1 MGNKKSK
8 PNKNNN
14 KNNSINSNIT
24 NNSNNSINIFN
35 SNNTINV
42 NNVIN
47 SSNFPKLKLN
57 KFFDNVSSIYYCFE
71 LIDGRLFLCICG
83 YSFDIYN
90 INQLDKNK
98 KELEINPGIYTVS
111 STQLHTGI
119 IVICTYGQDMK
130 FFSIENN
137 EVKEIQTITAEDDRE
152 NFVSELSNGQLITM
166 NWYGRIKLYDLKN
179 GLYEEVKCFQPFQSF
194 NASKMKEI
202 EENIIVIRGW
212 NISNEESKDPLY
224 LCYLNTQKIK
234 LIKETCIDFDIMTNK
249 NIIIFNKYSIDIF
262 SFKTLQIIKSI
273 SIEINL
279 KSACL
284 YNDNTLLIGSEK
296 VLTVFKMNANELI
309 ELQKIN
315 VDLNDDHYISQIIK
329 LKKNNSIVIIGNTE
343 LILYSLINN

>member
-137 EVKEIQTITAEDDRE
+137 EVKEIQTITAEYDRE

-194 NASKMKEI
+194 NASKIKEI
-202 EENIIVIRGW
+202 DENIIVIRGW
-212 NISNEESKDPLY
+212 NISNEDSKHP
-224 LCYLNTQKIK
+224 
-234 LIKETCIDFDIMTNK
+234 
-249 NIIIFNKYSIDIF
+249 
-262 SFKTLQIIKSI
+262 
-273 SIEINL
+273 
-279 KSACL
+279 
-284 YNDNTLLIGSEK
+284 
-296 VLTVFKMNANELI
+296 
-309 ELQKIN
+309 
-315 VDLNDDHYISQIIK
+315 
-329 LKKNNSIVIIGNTE
+329 
-343 LILYSLINN
+343 